1 MPTEI
6 ISNLWISDL
15 KNIKS
20 LNFYKDKN
28 IKFVINCTIDAPFLK
43 IMKDCKRFRFKIND
57 NSNINNNDLFKLN
70 NKIHYYLSNNLGV
83 LVYCYSGS
91 QCSPMLI
98 SSYIIQYSKINLN
111 NVVQSIQNKYTNAFE
126 LHNNFKNSLEKYEF
140 FINNMK

>member
-70 NKIHYYLSNNLGV
+70 NKIHYYLSNSLGV